1 VKKGMRIGVLALQGA
16 FVEHLGILERLGAE
30 PVLVR
35 LPEELEGLDGL
46 IIPGGESTTMSRLML
61 ECRLRQSLED
71 RAHAGFPVMGICAGM
86 VLMAKR
92 ICDSALQSLGL
103 IDIEV
108 RRNAFGSQVDSFET
122 DLEIPALGKEPFHG
136 VFIRAPVIVAAD
148 SAVELLARLDD
159 GPAVAARQGKLLA
172 LAFHPELTADS
183 RLHRY
188 FLEIVSAN

>member
-35 LPEELEGLDGL
+35 LPKELEGLDGL

-61 ECRLRQSLED
+61 ERQLRQSLED